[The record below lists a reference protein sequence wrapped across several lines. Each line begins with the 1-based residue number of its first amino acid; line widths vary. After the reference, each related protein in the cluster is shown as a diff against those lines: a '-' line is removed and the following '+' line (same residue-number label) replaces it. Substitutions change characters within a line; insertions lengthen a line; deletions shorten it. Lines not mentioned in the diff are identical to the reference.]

1 MATWLV
7 TGANRG
13 LGLEFAK
20 QLRARGDEVIA
31 TARSPEKAPELRAT
45 GARVVR
51 LEVSDPASIEAMAKE
66 IRATP
71 IDVLVNNAA
80 VSDEDRRIAELSMD
94 VFRRVFEINVFGT
107 ALVSKALLPNLR
119 AGSRRVIA
127 NISSQLGSVA
137 SASAGF
143 SYAYCASKSAL
154 NMVTAKMAKELAG
167 DGVTVMTLCPGWNRT
182 DMGGAQ
188 APLDPRDSIRDLI
201 RLIDGFTIKESGRY
215 IQYNGAELPW

>member
-13 LGLEFAK
+13 LGLEFVK
-20 QLRARGDEVIA
+20 QLRARGDEVIG
-31 TARSPEKAPELRAT
+31 TARSPDKATELRAT

-51 LEVSDPASIEAMAKE
+51 LEVSDPRSIEAMAKE
-66 IRATP
+66 LRSTP

-80 VSDEDRRIAELSMD
+80 VSDEDRRVTDLSMEA
-94 VFRRVFEINVFGT
+94 FRRVFDTNVFGT

-119 AGSRRVIA
+119 SGSRKVIA

-137 SASAGF
+137 SASSGF

-154 NMVTAKMAKELAG
+154 NMVTAKMAKDLAA

-182 DMGGAQ
+182 DMGGAE
-188 APLDPRDSIRDLI
+188 APLDPRDSIRALI
-201 RLIDGFTIKESGRY
+201 RLIDGFTIKDSGRY
-215 IQYNGAELPW
+215 IQYNGNELPW